1 VTDEVTA
8 SVSDRSIT
16 QAIIFGAGGHARVIA
31 SLVKGP
37 VTLVDQIAED
47 SFLTSPDIL
56 RQSRVYLGIGNDRS
70 RRRVFDR
77 LTGLCITPSVCIA
90 PMTFVQ
96 GTLGSGTVVCPGSI
110 IMTGTTVGVGV
121 IINTMTSI
129 DHDCVVGDHSQLCPG
144 VTLAGRVTIGE
155 MVFIGTRSAVLPGV
169 KIGSGAKVRAG
180 SVVWKH
186 VEANT
191 LVGGNPAVFVR
202 RL

>member
-1 VTDEVTA
+1 MTE
-8 SVSDRSIT
+8 
-16 QAIIFGAGGHARVIA
+16 AIIFGAGGHARVIA

-77 LTGLCITPSVCIA
+77 LTSLCITPSVCVA
-90 PMTFVQ
+90 PMTFVR

-110 IMTGTTVGVGV
+110 IMTGTTVGVDV